1 MVGAPRRLG
10 ARGPGDRVAH
20 PASLLH
26 TMRMVPGTFKN
37 LGAIVPVQQ
46 AAAAM
51 ESFFQQLVFNVQN
64 LWSGQPRHETIQYD
78 NHGFRLT
85 ITAMGDTIPWEFVQ
99 HTAFNGLELA
109 ARGFTELFDI
119 MYANADGNILVAV
132 SLRLLEH
139 TLPSGSGE
147 SSQTG
152 GADPGRDWREGSV
165 PSVGTG
171 ADAANN
177 VNNNNM
183 LGTMGWG
190 GGGTR

>member
-1 MVGAPRRLG
+1 MQPVSECPVCPLGRLCQTAETLYDDTITKISYG
-10 ARGPGDRVAH
+10 RSR
-20 PASLLH
+20 
-26 TMRMVPGTFKN
+26 
-37 LGAIVPVQQ
+37 
-46 AAAAM
+46 